1 MIFYE
6 SLVLEEVWDS
16 RLGPIESLEDEDSKR
31 TTYFFVLSY
40 WFANIRIGNQK
51 IFIK

>member
-6 SLVLEEVWDS
+6 SFVLEEVWDWW
-16 RLGPIESLEDEDSKR
+16 LGPIEPLEDEDSKR
-31 TTYFFVLSY
+31 TTHFFVLSY
-40 WFANIRIGNQK
+40 WFANVYIGNQK